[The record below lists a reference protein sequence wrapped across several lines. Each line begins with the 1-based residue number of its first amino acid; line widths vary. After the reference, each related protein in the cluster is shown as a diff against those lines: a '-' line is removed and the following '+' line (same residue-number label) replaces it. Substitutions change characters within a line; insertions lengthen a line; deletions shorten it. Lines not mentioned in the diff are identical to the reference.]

1 MTARK
6 PRPEGRSLVMPP
18 GRRIPRP
25 PSTKPSRPE
34 PPADAGDT
42 PSQVL
47 KAAGDLV
54 ALSGQI
60 RECKV
65 CGSGPFVLGT
75 GSPSAPVMLL
85 KGFPSS
91 ADLESG
97 GAFTDE
103 ADALT
108 KAFEALGIPI
118 GWTYGTTAVRIA
130 ATTSDPQEAIAHG
143 VGHLVVEIEA
153 VGPQVIVAFGP
164 EASAALSQLNGR
176 CGLEVSDQLS
186 PAELV
191 RVRTDLQVLVTEPLP
206 EGVTNKESKRRLWR
220 DLQIVPPA
228 LS

>member
-1 MTARK
+1 M
-6 PRPEGRSLVMPP
+6 GP

-25 PSTKPSRPE
+25 PATKPSMPE
-34 PPADAGDT
+34 APADAGDT
-42 PSQVL
+42 PTQIL

-65 CGSGPFVLGT
+65 CNASGSIVSGT
-75 GSPSAPVMLL
+75 GSPRAPVMLL
-85 KGFPSS
+85 KAFPSA

-118 GWTYGTTAVRIA
+118 GWTYGTTAARVA
-130 ATTSDPQEAIAHG
+130 AADDTQEAIAHG

-153 VGPQVIVAFGP
+153 VGPRVIVAFGP
-164 EASAALSQLNGR
+164 EASNALSQLNGR
-176 CGLEVSDQLS
+176 CGLEVPDPL
-186 PAELV
+186 PAAELV
-191 RVRTDLQVLVTEPLP
+191 RVRTDLHVLVTEPLP
-206 EGVTNKESKRRLWR
+206 EGVTNKEAKRRLWR
-220 DLQIVPPA
+220 DLQIVPSILA
-228 LS
+228 E